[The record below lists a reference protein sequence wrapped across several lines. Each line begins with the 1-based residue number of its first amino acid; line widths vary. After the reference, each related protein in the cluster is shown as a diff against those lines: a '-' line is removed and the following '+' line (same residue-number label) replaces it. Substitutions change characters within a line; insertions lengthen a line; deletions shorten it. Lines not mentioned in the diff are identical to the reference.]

1 MKNLI
6 KMKINAKI
14 TIIWILVL
22 VTSSFNLITLVS
34 SQTNDTA
41 EIGFDENLVV
51 TYKNE
56 HFNLDEN
63 NTRTENTTKWNKIKI
78 EDISQSGNLE
88 ELNVTWSLFEAV
100 GVELVDLDYNEDL
113 WNQTGLINFTSE
125 IDINEPQ
132 SYFRVLFNEKN
143 AVMSDAEENLLL
155 TPLRYP
161 LFYMNE
167 LGHYEDKVD
176 LWGTSTNNTIIKDEI
191 TTTINNAQT
200 RTFEARIN
208 GDAQIRLNDTYEHTD
223 EAWFNI
229 TLNLK
234 LYLVYGQETNLLL
247 SYNINY
253 TIQEIYWN
261 NQTQAHDTYTER
273 KIIFW
278 NVRRPTDLTTD
289 YPIFEV
295 LRIPAINIPGFEYY
309 LLGII
314 AFYIFFTIKKSS
326 KNKKKL
332 KTVEVG
338 V

>member
-1 MKNLI
+1 MVE
-6 KMKINAKI
+6 MKINIRI

-22 VTSSFNLITLVS
+22 ITSSLNMITLAN
-34 SQTNDTA
+34 SQANDTA
-41 EIGFDENLVV
+41 DIGFDENIVV

-63 NTRTENTTKWNKIKI
+63 NTRTENITKWNKIKI
-78 EDISQSGNLE
+78 EDISHSEDE
-88 ELNVTWSLFEAV
+88 EKVNVTWSLFEAV
-100 GVELVDLDYNEDL
+100 GVELVDLDYNDDL
-113 WNQTGLINFTSE
+113 WNETGLINFTSK
-125 IDINEPQ
+125 IDINDQQ
-132 SYFRVLFNEKN
+132 SAFGVLFNEKD
-143 AVMSDAEENLLL
+143 AVMSDVDKNLLL
-155 TPLRYP
+155 TPFRYP

-191 TTTINNAQT
+191 TTTIDSAQT

-261 NQTQAHDTYTER
+261 NQTQSHDTYVER

-278 NVRRPTDLTTD
+278 NVRRPTKLTTD

-309 LLGII
+309 LLGSVALYII
-314 AFYIFFTIKKSS
+314 YRVSKYS

-332 KTVEVG
+332 KITTEEG
-338 V
+338 DH